1 MPDFKS
7 VSSLVND
14 FFKIQSEGKKKKK
27 GRGSVS

>member
-14 FFKIQSEGKKKKK
+14 FFKIQSEGKKKK